1 MMETDGACLHSADPA
16 NCAQAPLPI
25 PPINSASPLIAQQPI
40 QPPAV
45 TPDISDQNFLSFDTF
60 ELQHALLRSRQQA
73 GACGGLRRAT
83 SAPHS
88 MDTLGWEPSL
98 PQKQAQQAHQNYLAP
113 TGGPMRRI
121 ASSIGMRRSSSFF
134 WTPAAHHDFERAINS
149 LSTRGA
155 DVSASNIL
163 GEMSHALTVDLKL
176 ADVDKHLRKKML
188 VQRRV
193 LQQLT
198 DRPGNSPSVAVHAPG
213 SPGSPTASPERSTRM
228 EMSVPSAGSGMRTMA
243 VPGLSRGPS
252 SSMAAVAEEP
262 SGLLAHCAGAEGS
275 SVAAGAGAASD
286 PSTAAAAQAISDS
299 LSQQLQAQRMQHLQL
314 AAVREAMVA
323 GENQISPTQMQQQA

>member
-1 MMETDGACLHSADPA
+1 M
-16 NCAQAPLPI
+16 
-25 PPINSASPLIAQQPI
+25 AQQPI

-45 TPDISDQNFLSFDTF
+45 TPDISDHFLSFDTF

-88 MDTLGWEPSL
+88 MDALGWEPSL
-98 PQKQAQQAHQNYLAP
+98 PQKQAQQSQQNYLAP
-113 TGGPMRRI
+113 TGGPMRRVG
-121 ASSIGMRRSSSFF
+121 SSLGLRRSSSFF
-134 WTPAAHHDFERAINS
+134 WTPAAHHDFERAINM
-149 LSTRGA
+149 LSSRGA
-155 DVSASNIL
+155 EVSASNIL

-198 DRPGNSPSVAVHAPG
+198 DRPGNSPTVSVHAPG

-228 EMSVPSAGSGMRTMA
+228 EMSAPSGGGGLPLRTMA
-243 VPGLSRGPS
+243 APGLSRGPS

-262 SGLLAHCAGAEGS
+262 TGPLALGAGAEGS
-275 SVAAGAGAASD
+275 SAAAGAGAASD
-286 PSTAAAAQAISDS
+286 PSAAAAAQAFSDS

-323 GENQISPTQMQQQA
+323 GESQISQTQMQQQA